1 MKRLLYIFSLISV
14 ISCTSVQK
22 DYSEFDRVPLQSEIT
37 GIQPMTG
44 IVLWHTNDK
53 CVTEPDKLQL
63 EFAYLLYSD
72 VCKEKGVYDWSSLD
86 SLLNAVAAR
95 GHQLVIR
102 YRYTYVGQ
110 PCAVPEY
117 IKAWPGYEEPI
128 GKSEG
133 RDTGFPDW
141 RCE

>member
-14 ISCTSVQK
+14 ISCSSVQK

-63 EFAYLLYSD
+63 EFAYLLYIF
-72 VCKEKGVYDWSSLD
+72 VLFVE
-86 SLLNAVAAR
+86 
-95 GHQLVIR
+95 
-102 YRYTYVGQ
+102 
-110 PCAVPEY
+110 
-117 IKAWPGYEEPI
+117 
-128 GKSEG
+128 
-133 RDTGFPDW
+133 
-141 RCE
+141 